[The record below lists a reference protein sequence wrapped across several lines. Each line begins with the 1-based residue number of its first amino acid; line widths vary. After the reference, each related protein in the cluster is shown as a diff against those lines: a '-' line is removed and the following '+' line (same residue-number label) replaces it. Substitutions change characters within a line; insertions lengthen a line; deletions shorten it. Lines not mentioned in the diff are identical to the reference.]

1 MERQILHQ
9 RFEFAEIQAFKNYS
23 KLTKKRNPFSFDIDE
38 VIESPDEDEFHRT
51 ISSIPNEVQRSIY
64 QDNGFYTLRLD
75 ENDSIRKNNKTKYF
89 YSGEN
94 GVGVITQIEPFFKK
108 DNTFFT
114 TNDRHIKNH
123 YARPFS
129 SIGTNVF
136 ERTIYIKD
144 NKITIKKSIFTKS
157 RHINCKYFKKNWFRF
172 GITIDLKTGNITSYH
187 TNKSGAN
194 KVRRNSFREIHTS
207 LLSTEIMSFGVRVL
221 RKFYGDRKS
230 SEILRNE
237 CLDIINDYE
246 FIKELKNTFS
256 SIEGF
261 SCPDVD
267 LREPKDWFME
277 TLIRLFVHL
286 KKIKVPNNNYESL
299 IFHWYPTKKYLIKND
314 NKLIASILDRFGVK
328 SKKTIKILHENPG
341 LPLNYFTE
349 LKEIFGE
356 RDFHKYIGNIDPNLF
371 GVSSSDNNL
380 GIDYNSIYQYPD
392 RRLRHMPDHVDL
404 TNDEKSNLF
413 KFLNDNLSKSMSDRV
428 DHVKHRQHNKKII
441 DDTFREI
448 RDHIRMLGKVKIYFP
463 DTKIRATNQM
473 SFHQEH
479 LEFARLERIIGRGY
493 NVEFVFDE
501 RMVEYIE
508 EPIINGDG
516 IFHPVILKKDC
527 DYTDEGTHMHHCVGG
542 YAENENS
549 LIVSLR
555 MNDRIGKERITCEF
569 STFDKNCVQARHF
582 CNATPPDHFNSA
594 LLTLKEKIKNYN
606 YPIKSKEKIRTPLLL
621 KDGQVFQPERTTTEQ
636 LFHLI
641 NNMGNQQLDLF

>member
-1 MERQILHQ
+1 
-9 RFEFAEIQAFKNYS
+9 
-23 KLTKKRNPFSFDIDE
+23 
-38 VIESPDEDEFHRT
+38 
-51 ISSIPNEVQRSIY
+51 
-64 QDNGFYTLRLD
+64 
-75 ENDSIRKNNKTKYF
+75 
-89 YSGEN
+89 
-94 GVGVITQIEPFFKK
+94 
-108 DNTFFT
+108 
-114 TNDRHIKNH
+114 
-123 YARPFS
+123 
-129 SIGTNVF
+129 
-136 ERTIYIKD
+136 
-144 NKITIKKSIFTKS
+144 
-157 RHINCKYFKKNWFRF
+157 
-172 GITIDLKTGNITSYH
+172 
-187 TNKSGAN
+187 
-194 KVRRNSFREIHTS
+194 
-207 LLSTEIMSFGVRVL
+207 
-221 RKFYGDRKS
+221 
-230 SEILRNE
+230 
-237 CLDIINDYE
+237 
-246 FIKELKNTFS
+246 
-256 SIEGF
+256 
-261 SCPDVD
+261 
-267 LREPKDWFME
+267 
-277 TLIRLFVHL
+277 
-286 KKIKVPNNNYESL
+286 
-299 IFHWYPTKKYLIKND
+299 
-314 NKLIASILDRFGVK
+314 
-328 SKKTIKILHENPG
+328 
-341 LPLNYFTE
+341 
-349 LKEIFGE
+349 
-356 RDFHKYIGNIDPNLF
+356 
-371 GVSSSDNNL
+371 
-380 GIDYNSIYQYPD
+380 
-392 RRLRHMPDHVDL
+392 MPDHVDL